1 MVENRGWEGGTC
13 PMDAQVRANVG
24 VAAVSKRKPVR
35 RRWPDWKS
43 HVAMWILLALVFLPL
58 GEMVIISLKSPYQ
71 YQAQPFGVSWPI
83 AWATVVSNFQG
94 GWQAISPY
102 IANSLL
108 YSGASLIGVLLLAS
122 FTAFV
127 FARFRFAGKEVLY
140 YAVIALLMVPGVL
153 TLVPQYALVHH
164 LGLLNTRWALILPY
178 WAGGQVFGIFLLR
191 SFLGGIAEEY
201 FEAARIDGAGDW
213 RLYWNI
219 ALPLCRPIMATLA
232 ILNVIGTWNDLVW
245 PMVALAGKPGL
256 ENLTV
261 GLTMFQQE
269 FFTNYGPLMAG
280 YIIASLPL
288 LLLFLVA
295 SRQFIE
301 GLGSGSLKI

>member
-1 MVENRGWEGGTC
+1 
-13 PMDAQVRANVG
+13 MDAQVRANVG